1 MVRLPVVA
9 PDSRS
14 ELRMELAFLTGEVE
28 SLLRDA
34 TMQQL
39 SQPRATAA
47 NASAE
52 AAAPPVL
59 RPSAPGASASGAAS
73 SQPAGAA
80 AASQAPP
87 GLPGPLPPPPPP
99 PRRQP
104 YRAVTSEDIY
114 FYDEE
119 DHLRC
124 KVCYRNNAPCHA
136 TDEHIA
142 TRKHQQRAQT
152 PWLYNY
158 GEF

>member
-80 AASQAPP
+80 VAPP
-87 GLPGPLPPPPPP
+87 PLPPPPPP
-99 PRRQP
+99 PPPAPPRQP
-104 YRAVTSEDIY
+104 PRAVTADEIY
-114 FYDEE
+114 FHDPLGN
-119 DHLRC
+119 LRC
-124 KVCYRNNAPCHA
+124 KVCYKKGAPCFA
-136 TDEHIA
+136 TDGHIA
-142 TRKHQQRAQT
+142 SRQHQQRVQT
-152 PWLYNY
+152 PWGYNY
-158 GEF
+158 DE